1 MPVKKSK
8 RGGKLGKSQD
18 TGFDATPPD
27 DGIDIAEEKKPKSEF
42 RSNKAMDQ
50 GKKGVK
56 KLLDSYTA
64 FLKKS
69 FRNTPRYQQE
79 AYINRFSQIVCIGIA
94 VVILQSFY
102 SVLLKEV
109 RIISLPL
116 LVGAA
121 WFIANKVV
129 TPAIIKRLGNYMND
143 D

>member
-8 RGGKLGKSQD
+8 RGGKLTSQD

-27 DGIDIAEEKKPKSEF
+27 DGIDIADEKNRNQKPRQNTPMSE
-42 RSNKAMDQ
+42 
-50 GKKGVK
+50 GKKGLK
-56 KLLDSYTA
+56 KLLDSYTG
-64 FLKKS
+64 FLQKS

-79 AYINRFSQIVCIGIA
+79 AYINRFAQIVCIGIA

-121 WFIANKVV
+121 WFIANRLV
-129 TPAIIKRLGNYMND
+129 TPAIIKRMGNYMNEN
-143 D
+143 